1 MANRVSEGKGQAS
14 YTLDEAA
21 HIRQAICERGSLV
34 GCPRCGEVLRHTV
47 GTDGLQTV
55 WLLRCEAC
63 LRSVVIRDTPAA
75 MAVR

>member
-1 MANRVSEGKGQAS
+1 MAHRASEGSRQAA

-21 HIRQAICERGSLV
+21 HIRQAICGRGSLV

-63 LRSVVIRDTPAA
+63 DRSVVIRDTPAA
-75 MAVR
+75 MAAR